1 MLRRVGGGLRGL
13 TSLTTASSYLVSG
26 DLALSQVSRGS
37 RLIIKLAT
45 ILSSRAAPMTAQ
57 AQGSGVRPAKNA
69 WTDQEVE
76 ALKRGVV
83 LYGIGNWAKILAD
96 SEVGSVLA
104 KRTNVNIK
112 VATAAPLS
120 TSRGTRRGGGVVRG

>member
-1 MLRRVGGGLRGL
+1 M
-13 TSLTTASSYLVSG
+13 SKSSV
-26 DLALSQVSRGS
+26 
-37 RLIIKLAT
+37 
-45 ILSSRAAPMTAQ
+45 P
-57 AQGSGVRPAKNA
+57 RPAKNA

-96 SEVGSVLA
+96 EEVGTVLA

-112 VATAAPLS
+112 VRHFDAAVPLPGGRYTANRW
-120 TSRGTRRGGGVVRG
+120 RGSSG